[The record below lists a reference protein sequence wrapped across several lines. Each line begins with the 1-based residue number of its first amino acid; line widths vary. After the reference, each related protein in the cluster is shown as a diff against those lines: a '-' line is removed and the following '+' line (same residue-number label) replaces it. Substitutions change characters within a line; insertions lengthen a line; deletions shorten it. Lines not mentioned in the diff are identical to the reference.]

1 MEKYIKLK
9 EYSQDTL
16 KKFKI
21 NTIEKD
27 NEFIIKQLA
36 FYIDSL
42 IFNIV
47 SIASIIVVFNNS
59 VNITSDTLKI
69 VKEYIENKCSFKYAV
84 LTNKMSGGGD
94 TFMTASYFGVDEPM
108 YNIDNKGSDILG
120 IDFKN
125 NIAREQIGGSGTK
138 LSKMQKI
145 ILKYINEIIIYH
157 GLKANKEVKKQLVNI
172 VAFHIRQLFE
182 HLIESNKPLSL
193 AQLNKMIKK
202 TKILCPLQ

>member
-21 NTIEKD
+21 NTVEKD
-27 NEFIIKQLA
+27 NELIIKQLA

-47 SIASIIVVFNNS
+47 SIASIIVVINNS
-59 VNITSDTLKI
+59 TIITKDTLKI

-108 YNIDNKGSDILG
+108 YNIDNKGIDVLG
-120 IDFKN
+120 VDFKN
-125 NIAREQIGGSGTK
+125 NIAREQIGGAK

-145 ILKYINEIIIYH
+145 ILKYINEIIVYH
-157 GLKANKEVKKQLVNI
+157 GLKANKEVKNQLVNI

-182 HLIESNKPLSL
+182 HLIANNKSLSL
-193 AQLNKMIKK
+193 AHLNKMIKK